1 MFVETEA
8 TKNLILMKNRI
19 PYAGKAIAVLAMGT
33 LLFTSCQKVDEST
46 TDAST
51 AERKSRWGRWQGGSG
66 GSGGTTDT
74 TTTPTIPTT
83 PGTTDPSAPTG
94 GTAFKFTALTSDF
107 SRPESGAEIWYNGFQ
122 VPISGVTASDR
133 YIRFNWSG
141 LNPGQGQYNWTLFDQ
156 EINKAIDAKQGFSFG
171 IMTQYYGGK
180 GSAGIAN
187 FEGGY
192 SAYPQWL
199 HNQMKAE
206 SVKPV
211 LKDGDWVHSYNS
223 PAYLKAFD
231 DFCKALYQHLSTTTY
246 KGVLYKNVISYI
258 DIRGYGNFG
267 EWHNWP
273 YGNSPDKPT
282 VASLKRI
289 IDIQKNAFRDIRL
302 QAMISAVSATDSW
315 SAVTPEVAYYLL
327 TASNEA
333 GPFGIRRDNWGA
345 TEAWYNQ
352 DAWENNSKT
361 YNGVALKNLIMD
373 KWKTAPITGEPCCNS
388 GYAALPSQVTKYHV
402 NSFGNGNYGSVT
414 ASNIV
419 AASKAA
425 GARLALTAGSLSA
438 GAGSLTITLNWSNT
452 GVAPV
457 YRNWNVV
464 YELRNGS
471 TVVRTLTSSF
481 NPKLFL
487 PGTKTVTDNFSGIPA
502 GTYNLVLKIV
512 DPTGY
517 RTAYPLAIS
526 GRASDGSYALM
537 NSVVIK

>member
-1 MFVETEA
+1 
-8 TKNLILMKNRI
+8 MKNRI
-19 PYAGKAIAVLAMGT
+19 PYAGKAFAALAIGT

-51 AERKSRWGRWQGGSG
+51 AERRSRWGRWRGGSG
-66 GSGGTTDT
+66 GGGTTDT
-74 TTTPTIPTT
+74 TINPTT
-83 PGTTDPSAPTG
+83 PGTGTNPSAPTG
-94 GTAFKFTALTSDF
+94 GTTFKFTALTSDF

-133 YIRFNWSG
+133 YIRFNWAG

-156 EINKAIDAKQGFSFG
+156 EMNKAIDAKQGFSFG
-171 IMTQYYGGK
+171 IMTQYLGGK
-180 GSAGIAN
+180 GSVGIAS
-187 FEGGY
+187 FEGGA

-206 SVKPV
+206 SVKPF
-211 LKDGDWVHSYNS
+211 LDNGDWVPIWNSSSYLS
-223 PAYLKAFD
+223 AWES
-231 DFCKALYQHLSTTTY
+231 FCNALNQHLQTTTY
-246 KGVLYKNVISYI
+246 KGVLYKNAIVAI

-267 EWHNWP
+267 EWHCWP
-273 YGNSPDKPT
+273 YGDGANNKPT
-282 VASLKRI
+282 TATLKRI
-289 IDIQKNAFRDIRL
+289 IDAQKNAFNDFRL
-302 QAMISAVSATDSW
+302 VSMISAVSASDSW
-315 SAVTPEVAYYLL
+315 SHSTPEIAYYLL
-327 TASNEA
+327 TQSTKA

-345 TEAWYNQ
+345 TEDWYN
-352 DAWENNSKT
+352 ASVWENNTKT
-361 YNGVALKNLIMD
+361 YNGAALKTLIME

-388 GYAALPSQVTKYHV
+388 GYASLPSQVTKYHV

-414 ASNIV
+414 SSNIV
-419 AASKAA
+419 SASKAA
-425 GARLALTAGSLSA
+425 GARLSLTAGTLSA
-438 GAGSLTITLNWSNT
+438 GSGSLAVTMNWSNT

-471 TVVRTLTSSF
+471 TVVKTLTSSF

-502 GTYNLVLKIV
+502 GTYNLVVKVV
-512 DPTGY
+512 DPAGY

-537 NSVVIK
+537 NSVVVK